1 MCLFAD
7 VITDVRQTE
16 DIIPVITAAEHLA
29 DMWTEQQQMIDTD
42 ELSDLIELNE
52 WSSTAALN

>member
-1 MCLFAD
+1 LFGCVFSNFSALLQNQAMCLFAD

-29 DMWTEQQQMIDTD
+29 DMWTEQQ
-42 ELSDLIELNE
+42 
-52 WSSTAALN
+52 